1 MPGRTFA
8 ATLERAVTSGGRVS
22 GSSSGAQRAGR
33 LWALVRKE
41 FVQLRRDR
49 RSLALVVAMPVVL
62 MLIFG
67 YAASFDVRHL
77 AAELV
82 GHDSPAVRAVL
93 ASSGHFETLGAVVPD
108 AAHARDDLRH
118 GRAVVA
124 IEVDGSGR
132 PTRVL
137 VDGSRLLEA
146 TSAARELA
154 GLAGGRGTARLP
166 VQMLWNPRLRSADFM
181 VPGLIGVIMAQ
192 VGMVLTSLGIVRERE
207 RGTLEQL
214 VLTPLSRFEL
224 MLGKIIPYLLI
235 AFVDLVMVAGVGI
248 GLFHVPFRGNPVVL
262 LALSALFL
270 ASTLGI
276 GLLISTV
283 AQNQQQAVQTA
294 IFVLLP
300 QVLLSGW
307 IFPLSSIPWGVR
319 WLSYL
324 MPLTYFLPI
333 ARGIFLKGLGLP
345 DLWPDI
351 VVLLAMA
358 TVVVALAATRVR
370 RSLA

>member
-1 MPGRTFA
+1 VDSEGWR
-8 ATLERAVTSGGRVS
+8 RSV
-22 GSSSGAQRAGR
+22 GR
-33 LWALVRKE
+33 LSALVRKE
-41 FVQLRRDR
+41 FVQLRRDK
-49 RSLALVVAMPVVL
+49 RSLALVVAMPAVL

-67 YAASFDVRHL
+67 YAASFDVKHL
-77 AAELV
+77 GIELV
-82 GHDSPAVRAVL
+82 GHDSQVVRSVL
-93 ASSGHFETLGAVVPD
+93 AASGHFDVHAAVVGD
-108 AAHARDDLRH
+108 AAQATSDLRH
-118 GRAVVA
+118 GRVVVA
-124 IEVDGSGR
+124 VEVGASGR
-132 PTRVL
+132 PVGLL

-146 TSAARELA
+146 TSAERELA
-154 GLAGGRGTARLP
+154 GLIGGGQTTHLP
-166 VQMLWNPRLRSADFM
+166 VEMLWNPDLRSADFM

-207 RGTLEQL
+207 RGTLDQL
-214 VLTPLSRFEL
+214 MMTPLSRLEL
-224 MLGKIIPYLLI
+224 MLGKIFPYLLI
-235 AFVDLVMVAGVGI
+235 AFVDLVMVSGLGI
-248 GLFHVPFRGNPVVL
+248 GLFHVPFRGNPVLL

-307 IFPLSSIPWGVR
+307 IFPLTSIPWGVR

-333 ARGIFLKGLGLP
+333 SRGIFLKGLGVP

-351 VVLLAMA
+351 AVLLAMA
-358 TVVVALAATRVR
+358 IVVVGLASARFR

>member
-1 MPGRTFA
+1 MIGPSRWQRTRRLA
-8 ATLERAVTSGGRVS
+8 ALTG
-22 GSSSGAQRAGR
+22 
-33 LWALVRKE
+33 KE

-49 RSLALVVAMPVVL
+49 RSLGLVVLMPAVL

-67 YAASFDVRHL
+67 YAASFDVKHI
-77 AAELV
+77 AVELV
-82 GHDSPAVRAVL
+82 GRDSPIVRTAL
-93 ASSGHFETLGAVVPD
+93 AAAHFDVRSGVASDD
-108 AAHARDDLRH
+108 AAARADLLH
-118 GRAVVA
+118 GRAAVA
-124 IEVDGSGR
+124 IEVAATGR
-132 PTRVL
+132 PARVL
-137 VDGSRLLEA
+137 VDGSSLLEA
-146 TSAARELA
+146 TSAQRELA
-154 GLAGGRGTARLP
+154 GVLGSARSQVP
-166 VQMLWNPRLRSADFM
+166 VVTLWNPDLRSADFM

-192 VGMVLTSLGIVRERE
+192 VGMVLTALGIARERE
-207 RGTLEQL
+207 RGTLDQL
-214 VLTPLSRFEL
+214 VLTPLSRLEL

-235 AFVDLVMVAGVGI
+235 AFVDLVVVAGLGI
-248 GLFHVPFRGNPVVL
+248 GLFHVPFRGNPFL
-262 LALSALFL
+262 LLLFSLLFL

-307 IFPLSSIPWGVR
+307 IFPLTSIPWGVR

-333 ARGIFLKGLGLP
+333 SRGIFLKGLGLP
-345 DLWPDI
+345 DLWPD
-351 VVLLAMA
+351 VLVLVGMAMA
-358 TVVVALAATRVR
+358 VVALAVARFR